1 MTIAFDVHSNF
12 DTLKHRSICLCS
24 RYPIAEMMRSKHSP
38 SATPI
43 VSPYVLFALLA
54 NREMFRY
61 IMHFHRADSCRC
73 LPTYARCIIVNK
85 PSGNPLRPAAFLFS
99 SLSLPLFRLLS
110 LSLFTSLSYL
120 LNPSLAR
127 LDSPSLSH
135 STPSSVLLHLAIHV
149 TGTVYWFLEGSAC
162 ALVHAI
168 SAVKGFVHDGGDE
181 VGGSPDRG
189 DTDEGTS
196 ESGTVGGRRM
206 IWEGEGEKERNIGI
220 EIERIVGNGFMYFY
234 GNGILLW

>member
-1 MTIAFDVHSNF
+1 MT
-12 DTLKHRSICLCS
+12 
-24 RYPIAEMMRSKHSP
+24 RSKHSP
-38 SATPI
+38 SATSI
-43 VSPYVLFALLA
+43 VSLYALFALLA
-54 NREMFRY
+54 IEREMLRY

-85 PSGNPLRPAAFLFS
+85 PSGNPLRPAVV
-99 SLSLPLFRLLS
+99 LSLFLS
-110 LSLFTSLSYL
+110 LSPSLPSSLFLFLSTSLSHL

-181 VGGSPDRG
+181 FGGSPDRG
-189 DTDEGTS
+189 DDEWKRD
-196 ESGTVGGRRM
+196 GRGM
-206 IWEGEGEKERNIGI
+206 
-220 EIERIVGNGFMYFY
+220 
-234 GNGILLW
+234 